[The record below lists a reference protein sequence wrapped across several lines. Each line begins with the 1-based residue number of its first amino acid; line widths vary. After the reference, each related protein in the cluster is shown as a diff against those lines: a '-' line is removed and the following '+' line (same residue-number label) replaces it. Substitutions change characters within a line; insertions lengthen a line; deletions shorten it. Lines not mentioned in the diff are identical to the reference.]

1 VNAQALTLLLG
12 QALAGEAGLAEL
24 EAIPAQSIPGKY
36 KLAFD
41 AITAD
46 AQGNGSVDVDRILSG
61 ANGLAGSLQ
70 TIFFE
75 LLAQVKEYQKQIE
88 VGFNLT
94 DAGNAKRL
102 VAHLGGLGKYCYP
115 FKSWYLF
122 DGKRW
127 AEDKTGAIFAAAKD
141 AVKGIYAEAQACG
154 DAATRKAIAAHAVRS
169 ETERALKAM
178 ISLAQ
183 SEPGIPVS
191 PSDFDQHPDLLN
203 CLNGTVSLRSGK
215 IKPHD
220 PADLL
225 TQLIP
230 ISFDEDAPR
239 ERWKQFLNEVF
250 KNRQE
255 LIDYLQRLIGFYIT
269 GLTTEQIFAI
279 FHGSGANGKSTLLDV
294 LLEVF
299 ADYMTTTPF
308 STFAV
313 QRHQGIRNDLADL
326 HNVRIV
332 ATSESSEGQRLNEEL
347 IKRATGDA
355 SIKSRFLFK
364 EFFTYKRKFKIIM
377 SVNHLP
383 KIRGTDHA
391 IWRRVRC
398 IPFDAVFEGENCDL
412 NLKEKLLAEAP
423 GILAWAVLGSML
435 WHDMGLGCPD
445 AVKAAT
451 DQYKEDEDTLGCF
464 LAECCDLDAT
474 KTQPAR
480 ALYLAFKEY
489 CGGKT
494 ISEKAFSTSLTKQGY
509 EKKKGPGGMVWHGL
523 KLLPDAESRPRK

>member
-1 VNAQALTLLLG
+1 MTEINHDNLLTG
-12 QALAGEAGLAEL
+12 DYFDDVDL
-24 EAIPAQSIPGKY
+24 EETAPTFPG
-36 KLAFD
+36 
-41 AITAD
+41 
-46 AQGNGSVDVDRILSG
+46 GNGRGKDAD
-61 ANGLAGSLQ
+61 GL
-70 TIFFE
+70 
-75 LLAQVKEYQKQIE
+75 E
-88 VGFNLT
+88 VFHLT

-102 VAHLGGLGKYCYP
+102 VAHLNGLGRYCHP
-115 FKSWYLF
+115 FKAWYLYG
-122 DGKRW
+122 GKRW
-127 AEDKTGAIFAAAKD
+127 AEDKSGAIFAAAKG
-141 AVKGIYAEAQACG
+141 AVKEIYAEAQSCG
-154 DAATRKAIAAHAVRS
+154 DDSTRKAIAAHAVRS

-178 ISLAQ
+178 ISLTQ
-183 SEPGIPVS
+183 SEPGIPVA

-203 CLNGTVSLRSGK
+203 CLNGTASLRTGK
-215 IKPHD
+215 LKPHD

-225 TQLIP
+225 TQMIP

-239 ERWKQFLNEVF
+239 DRWKQFLKEVF
-250 KNRQE
+250 KDRQE
-255 LIDYLQRLIGFYIT
+255 LIDYLQRLIGYSLT
-269 GLTTEQIFAI
+269 GMTTEQIFAI

-313 QRHQGIRNDLADL
+313 QRNQGIRNDLADL
-326 HNVRIV
+326 HNVRLV

-347 IKRATGDA
+347 VKRATGDA

-451 DQYKEDEDTLGCF
+451 SQYKEDEDTLGCF
-464 LAECCDLDAT
+464 LKECCDLDPMH
-474 KTQPAR
+474 TQPAR
-480 ALYLAFKEY
+480 PMYLSFKEY

-494 ISEKAFSTSLTKQGY
+494 ISEKAFSKNMEARGYTKRRPKTGVLWSGL
-509 EKKKGPGGMVWHGL
+509 ELLPGRTPAHGL
-523 KLLPDAESRPRK
+523 KGEG

>member
-1 VNAQALTLLLG
+1 MTDLRDNPFPVDESDNP
-12 QALAGEAGLAEL
+12 LADVPL
-24 EAIPAQSIPGKY
+24 EEIAPSYPG
-36 KLAFD
+36 
-41 AITAD
+41 
-46 AQGNGSVDVDRILSG
+46 GNGRSK
-61 ANGLAGSLQ
+61 AHAE
-70 TIFFE
+70 TTE
-75 LLAQVKEYQKQIE
+75 T
-88 VGFNLT
+88 FNLT
-94 DAGNAKRL
+94 DAGNARRL
-102 VAHLGGLGKYCYP
+102 VAHLNGLGRYCYP
-115 FKSWYLF
+115 FKAWYLY

-127 AEDKTGAIFAAAKD
+127 PEDKRGAIFAAAKD
-141 AVKGIYAEAQACG
+141 TVKGIYAEAQSCG
-154 DAATRKAIAAHAVRS
+154 DDSTRKAIAAHAVRS

-178 ISLAQ
+178 IALAQ

-203 CLNGTVSLRSGK
+203 CLNGTVSLRTGR

-239 ERWKQFLNEVF
+239 ERWEQFLKEVF
-250 KNRQE
+250 KGRQE
-255 LIDYLQRLIGFYIT
+255 LIDYLQRLIGYSIT
-269 GLTTEQIFAI
+269 GLTTEQTFAI
-279 FHGSGANGKSTLLDV
+279 FHGAGANGKSTLLDV

-313 QRHQGIRNDLADL
+313 HRNQSIRNDLADL

-412 NLKEKLLAEAP
+412 NLKEKLLVEAP
-423 GILAWAVLGSML
+423 GILAWAVFGSML

-445 AVKAAT
+445 AVRAAT
-451 DQYKEDEDTLGCF
+451 DEYKAEEDTLGCF
-464 LAECCDLDAT
+464 LKECCDLDPT
-474 KTQPAR
+474 HTQAAR
-480 ALYLAFKEY
+480 PLYLSYRDY
-489 CGGKT
+489 CGSKT
-494 ISEKAFSTSLTKQGY
+494 ISEKAFSKNMESRGYKKATKKTGVVWSGL
-509 EKKKGPGGMVWHGL
+509 ELLPGRNPSHGL
-523 KLLPDAESRPRK
+523 KGEG